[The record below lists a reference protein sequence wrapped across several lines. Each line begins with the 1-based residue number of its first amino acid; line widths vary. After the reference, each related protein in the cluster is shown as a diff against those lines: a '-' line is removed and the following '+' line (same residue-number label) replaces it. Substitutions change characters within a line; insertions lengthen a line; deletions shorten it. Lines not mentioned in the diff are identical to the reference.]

1 MGRYY
6 FINENLP
13 EDMVSALSEYGCCVR
28 LPAFPKL
35 SEPVLRH
42 PDMLIAEVGGCLIVH
57 RHYIKGRKILEAL
70 GVPHLLSEEEPGLE
84 YPRDIALNCFSA
96 GGFFFANQKYVSRT
110 ALHAAKKAGF
120 APVHVK
126 QGYAKCA
133 CVVAHGA
140 VATADSGICA
150 AALRCG
156 LPALKLNPGGIGI
169 ERYDTGFLGG
179 ACGLVDRDTLGFFGN
194 VEEYGQYAALH
205 AFFEPLGVRLLSLGK
220 GALFDYGGMITVE
233 IP

>member
-13 EDMVSALSEYGCCVR
+13 ASMVSALSEYGCCVR
-28 LPAFPKL
+28 QPAFPKL

-42 PDMLIAEVGGCLIVH
+42 PDMLIAEVDGRLIVH
-57 RHYIKGRKILEAL
+57 RHYIKGRKVLDTL
-70 GVPHLLSEEEPGLE
+70 GIPYLLSEEDPGNE
-84 YPRDIALNCFSA
+84 YPRDITLNCFSA

-110 ALHAAKKAGF
+110 ALHTAKKTGLT
-120 APVHVK
+120 PVHVK

-133 CVVAHGA
+133 CVIAHDA
-140 VATADSGICA
+140 VATADSGIYA
-150 AALRCG
+150 AALRYG
-156 LPALKLNPGGIGI
+156 LPALRLNPGGIGI
-169 ERYDTGFLGG
+169 ERYDTGFIGG

-194 VEEYGQYAALH
+194 VEEYGRYDALR
-205 AFFEPLGVRLLSLGK
+205 AFFEPLGVRLLSLG
-220 GALFDYGGMITVE
+220 GEALFDYGGMVTVE

>member
-1 MGRYY
+1 MSRYY

-13 EDMVSALSEYGCCVR
+13 DPMVSALSEYGCCVR

-42 PDMLIAEVGGCLIVH
+42 PDMLIAEVGGRLIVH
-57 RHYIKGRKILEAL
+57 RHYIKGRKVLDAL
-70 GVPHLLSEEEPGLE
+70 GIPYLLSEEEPELE

-96 GGFFFANQKYVSRT
+96 GGFFFANQNYVSRA
-110 ALHAAKKAGF
+110 ALYAAKETGF
-120 APVHVK
+120 TPVHVK

-133 CVVAHGA
+133 CVIAHDA
-140 VATADSGICA
+140 VATADSGIYA

-169 ERYDTGFLGG
+169 ERYDTGFIGG
-179 ACGLVDRDTLGFFGN
+179 ACGLIDRDTLGFFGN
-194 VEEYGQYAALH
+194 VEEYGQYAALRS
-205 AFFEPLGVRLLSLGK
+205 FFEPMGVWLLSLG
-220 GALFDYGGMITVE
+220 GEALFDYGGMITVE

>member
-1 MGRYY
+1 MSRYY
-6 FINENLP
+6 FTNENLP
-13 EDMVSALSEYGCCVR
+13 DPMVSALSEYGCCVR

-42 PDMLIAEVGGCLIVH
+42 PDMLIAEVGGRLIVH
-57 RHYIKGRKILEAL
+57 RHYIKGRKVLDAL
-70 GVPHLLSEEEPGLE
+70 GIPYLLSEEEPELE

-96 GGFFFANQKYVSRT
+96 GGFFFANQNYVSRA
-110 ALHAAKKAGF
+110 ALYAAKETGF
-120 APVHVK
+120 TPVHVK

-133 CVVAHGA
+133 CVIAHDA
-140 VATADSGICA
+140 VATADSGIYA

-169 ERYDTGFLGG
+169 ERYDTGFIGG
-179 ACGLVDRDTLGFFGN
+179 ACGLIDRDTLGFFGN
-194 VEEYGQYAALH
+194 VEEYGQYAALRS
-205 AFFEPLGVRLLSLGK
+205 FFEPMGVWLLSLG
-220 GALFDYGGMITVE
+220 GEALFDYGGMITVE